1 MNLRVLVPDSTI
13 NYVTNPAMRFDAT
26 GYNAVG
32 STISRTLD
40 QARFGIASLKVICNG
55 SAIGE
60 GAFYRV
66 SSLSGISDYITASS
80 YVRGQGKIR
89 LRLIDN
95 PTGKEWYSPVTTLN
109 SKRWTRVSATGL
121 STGSNDLRIYVETTG
136 RAQSVTFYADGF
148 QMERKPYATT
158 YCDGDQPGCRWNL
171 VAHGSNSSRDAF
183 TRLGG
188 RWVPLAG
195 PCRPDNDIYVT
206 VLGGLGMPPLT
217 NNIQPWA
224 NAPGSYFQN
233 IKVLNRVVTLTFH
246 AKHEEFRL
254 IGAPKL
260 DRLHE
265 LRQQLIDIIKPD
277 RTQGSEA
284 FLFEYDEGERPLY
297 MRFRYEAGLEGEW
310 DIRNQW
316 VNSFPIRLLAVDP
329 FFTEDNQNV
338 ADLDF
343 QDTIAITSSESDSWA
358 RVNGVWNSMKN
369 TAGFSLN
376 GAVLCLAVGPKG
388 EIYAGG
394 NFTVSGLNSVAKW
407 TGENWT
413 VLGNNGANAS
423 VNAIAVAPDG
433 TVYATGAFT
442 VIGGVAANRVA
453 KYNPLTNTWS
463 AMSTGLNDV
472 GRALCIAPNGRVY
485 VGGDFTTAGG
495 VTVNR
500 ICYWDGLQFR
510 VVGTPAGLN
519 NPVYSI
525 VNAGD
530 GATVYIGGLFTFP
543 SAGGSPA
550 FQRVAAIDLT
560 TNLLRVT
567 ADAAFTSGTCRALAV
582 GLDGTLYAGVDSQ
595 MSYLSGRTWTQLGD
609 GLSGGNIQAL
619 SVGKDGTLYAG
630 GAFNLSGTIPVF
642 RLAKWSKGA
651 WNPVDILL
659 SKSST
664 SQIVYSLLAH
674 PNGDLYVGADAVTT
688 RSFMSGITI
697 VTNEGTSEVQPT
709 IYVSGPGILRFLENW
724 TTKKR
729 VYFNLTLLVGEEI
742 FIDFSKS
749 TIISNMRGSLMGYVL
764 GGSDFKAFSLVSGQ
778 NQIAAFMT
786 DDVGGLMKI
795 GYVPQHWSV
804 DSVIDA
810 EELA

>member
-1 MNLRVLVPDSTI
+1 MNLRVLVPDATV
-13 NYVTNPAMRFDAT
+13 NYITNPSLRYDTT

-40 QARFGIASLKVICNG
+40 QARFGIASLKVVCNG

-66 SSLSGISDYITASS
+66 SSLSGVSDYITASA

-95 PTGKEWYSPVTTLN
+95 PTGKEWYSPVTVLN
-109 SKRWTRVSATGL
+109 LKGFVRISATGL
-121 STGSNDLRIYVETTG
+121 STGSNDLRVYVETTG
-136 RAQSVTFYADGF
+136 RAQAVTFYADGF
-148 QMERKPYATT
+148 QMERKPYPTT

-171 VAHGSNSSRDAF
+171 VAHGSNSSRDAY

-188 RWVPLAG
+188 KWVPLAG
-195 PCRPDNDIYVT
+195 PCRPNNDIYVT
-206 VLGGLGMPPLT
+206 VLGGMGMPPLT
-217 NNIQPWA
+217 NNTQPWA

-233 IKVLNRVVTLTFH
+233 IKVLDRVVTLTFH
-246 AKHEEFRL
+246 AKNQSRL
-254 IGAPKL
+254 IGSPKL
-260 DRLHE
+260 DKLYE

-277 RTQGSEA
+277 RTAGSEA
-284 FLFEYDEGERPLY
+284 VLFEYDDGERPLY

-329 FFTEDNQNV
+329 FWAEDNQNV

-343 QDTIAITSSESDSWA
+343 SDTIPITAGQADSWA
-358 RVNGVWNSMKN
+358 RVNGVWSNMKN
-369 TAGFSLN
+369 TAGFSLDN
-376 GAVLCLAVGPKG
+376 TVLCMAIGPKG
-388 EIYAGG
+388 EVYAGG
-394 NFTVSGLNSVAKW
+394 AFTVSGLNRIARW
-407 TGENWT
+407 DGLNWT
-413 VLGNNGANAS
+413 VLGNNGANGT
-423 VNAIAVAPDG
+423 VWAIATAPDG
-433 TVYATGAFT
+433 TVYATGDFT
-442 VIGGVAANRVA
+442 VIGGVAATRIA

-463 AMSTGLNDV
+463 ALSTGLNAT

-500 ICYWDGLQFR
+500 ICYWDGFQFR

-519 NPVYSI
+519 NPVYAI

-530 GATVYIGGLFTFP
+530 GATLYIGGLFTFP

-567 ADAAFTSGTCRALAV
+567 ADSAFTSGTCRALAV
-582 GLDGTLYAGVDSQ
+582 GPDGTLYAGVDSQ
-595 MSYLSGRTWTQLGD
+595 MSYLSGRTWSQLGD
-609 GLSGGNIQAL
+609 GLSGGNIYSL
-619 SVGKDGTLYAG
+619 SFGPDGTLYA
-630 GAFNLSGTIPVF
+630 SGTFVRSGTTPTF
-642 RLAKWSKGA
+642 MMAKWSKGA
-651 WNPVDILL
+651 WNALDAIL
-659 SKSST
+659 SKYGAT
-664 SQIVYSLLAH
+664 QVIYSILAH
-674 PNGDLYVGADAVTT
+674 PNGDLYVGADLIVLN
-688 RSFMSGITI
+688 SFVSGITN
-697 VTNEGTSEVQPT
+697 VTNDGTTEVQPFV
-709 IYVSGPGILRFLENW
+709 YVSGTGVLRFLENQ

-729 VYFNLTLLVGEEI
+729 VYFNITLLSGEEI

-749 TIISNMRGSLMGYVL
+749 TISSNLRGSMIGYIL
-764 GGSDFKAFSLVSGQ
+764 SGSDFKSFSLIPGI
-778 NQIAAFMT
+778 NKIAAFMT

-795 GYVPQHWSV
+795 GYTPSHWSA
-804 DSVIDA
+804 DSVVDA
-810 EELA
+810 EDLT